1 MILQLKLFRLNYRF
15 ESDKQMA
22 QTMIIEFV
30 FYKIHKIG
38 TTNNRRLLIDKSH
51 LLFCHTTKGTL
62 GLYLLIY
69 HIRMPTK
76 R

>member
-30 FYKIHKIG
+30 FYKIHISEQQI
-38 TTNNRRLLIDKSH
+38 TDD
-51 LLFCHTTKGTL
+51 
-62 GLYLLIY
+62 YLL
-69 HIRMPTK
+69 TK
-76 R
+76 ATYYSVILLKVL